1 MVRFIAGGLV
11 VMAFSAVA
19 EVLRPKSLAGLF
31 GAAPSVAL
39 VTLSLG
45 FLHHGPTFVA
55 KEASTMALGAVA
67 MLAYAMAS
75 LWLVRTERV
84 PAWLG
89 TLGSLAAWFLT
100 AFGLKGAS

>member
-45 FLHHGPTFVA
+45 FLHHGPAFVA
-55 KEASTMALGAVA
+55 TEASSMALGAVA
-67 MLAYAMAS
+67 MLAYAVAS
-75 LWLVRTERV
+75 VWLVRTERV
-84 PAWLG
+84 PVWLS
-89 TLGSLAAWFLT
+89 TLGSFAVWFAT